1 MTSLVLGLFAVL
13 AAAPA
18 PTRATETIAIR
29 GGTVI
34 TVGPQGTIA
43 NATVL
48 IRDGRIAAVGTDVA
62 VPAAA
67 RVIDATG
74 RYVVPGLIDAHSHT
88 AVEGG
93 VNECTDAVTAQV
105 RIADVL
111 DQHDINIYRQ
121 LAGGVT
127 SANVLHGSCNPIGG
141 QNAVIKMRWGK
152 TARELVFAGAPPGVK
167 FALGENPKRSNFRVP
182 GTTRYPATRMGVEV
196 VLRDAFRRAQD
207 YKREWDEYDASQ
219 SLGGGRLRSQSLGGG
234 RLRNLEAAGARGE
247 RPLGPRKDLQLDE
260 LRDILEGKVYVHAH
274 CYRADEILMLIHLA
288 DEFGFKVR
296 TFQHVLEG
304 YKVASEIAKHG
315 AGASTFADFWGY
327 KMEAFDAIP
336 YNAAIMAA
344 HGVNVSLNSD
354 DDERARRLYWEAAK
368 AVKYGGVSEIEALKM
383 VTLNP
388 AWQLGVDKRVG
399 SIEVGKDAD
408 IAIFSAHPFDPATR
422 VEMTLVDGIVYFDRA
437 HDDGKGTIAVAGGA
451 R

>member
-1 MTSLVLGLFAVL
+1 MTPLALAILSL
-13 AAAPA
+13 AAAAPSPA
-18 PTRATETIAIR
+18 PTRPSETIAIR
-29 GGTVI
+29 GGTI
-34 TVGPQGTIA
+34 LTVGPQGTIA
-43 NATVL
+43 NGTVL
-48 IRDGRIAAVGTDVA
+48 IRDGRIAAVGADVA
-62 VPAAA
+62 VPAGA

-74 RYVVPGLIDAHSHT
+74 RYVIPGIIDAHSHT

-93 VNECTDAVTAQV
+93 VNECTNVVTAEV

-111 DQHDINIYRQ
+111 DQHDVNIYRQ

-127 SANVLHGSCNPIGG
+127 AANVLHGSCNPIGG

-152 TARELVFAGAPPGVK
+152 GPSDLVFAGAPPGVK

-196 VLRDAFRRAQD
+196 VLRDSFRRAQD
-207 YKREWDEYDASQ
+207 YKREWEEYD
-219 SLGGGRLRSQSLGGG
+219 RKVK
-234 RLRNLEAAGARGE
+234 AAGPKGE
-247 RPLGPRKDLQLDE
+247 RPLAPRRDLELDE
-260 LRDILEGKVYVHAH
+260 LRDILDGKVYVHAH

-288 DEFGFKVR
+288 DEFGFKIR

-336 YNAAIMAA
+336 YNAAIMAS

-368 AVKYGGVSEIEALKM
+368 AVKYGGVSETEALKM

-437 HDDGKGTIAVAGGA
+437 RDDGKATRAAGGA

>member
-1 MTSLVLGLFAVL
+1 MNALVFGLLAVL

-43 NATVL
+43 KGTVL
-48 IRDGRIAAVGTDVA
+48 IRDGRIVAVGTDVA
-62 VPAAA
+62 VPASA

-74 RYVVPGLIDAHSHT
+74 RYVIPGLIDAHSHT
-88 AVEGG
+88 AIEGG

-152 TARELVFAGAPPGVK
+152 TARELVFEGAPPGVK

-196 VLRDAFRRAQD
+196 VLR
-207 YKREWDEYDASQ
+207 
-219 SLGGGRLRSQSLGGG
+219 
-234 RLRNLEAAGARGE
+234 EACAPTT
-247 RPLGPRKDLQLDE
+247 RP
-260 LRDILEGKVYVHAH
+260 
-274 CYRADEILMLIHLA
+274 
-288 DEFGFKVR
+288 
-296 TFQHVLEG
+296 
-304 YKVASEIAKHG
+304 S
-315 AGASTFADFWGY
+315 
-327 KMEAFDAIP
+327 
-336 YNAAIMAA
+336 
-344 HGVNVSLNSD
+344 
-354 DDERARRLYWEAAK
+354 
-368 AVKYGGVSEIEALKM
+368 
-383 VTLNP
+383 
-388 AWQLGVDKRVG
+388 
-399 SIEVGKDAD
+399 
-408 IAIFSAHPFDPATR
+408 
-422 VEMTLVDGIVYFDRA
+422 
-437 HDDGKGTIAVAGGA
+437 
-451 R
+451 

>member
-1 MTSLVLGLFAVL
+1 M
-13 AAAPA
+13 
-18 PTRATETIAIR
+18 
-29 GGTVI
+29 
-34 TVGPQGTIA
+34 
-43 NATVL
+43 
-48 IRDGRIAAVGTDVA
+48 
-62 VPAAA
+62 
-67 RVIDATG
+67 
-74 RYVVPGLIDAHSHT
+74 PGLIDAHSHT
-88 AVEGG
+88 AIEGG
-93 VNECTDAVTAQV
+93 VNECTDVVTAEV
-105 RIADVL
+105 RIVDVL
-111 DQHDINIYRQ
+111 DQHDVNIYRQ

-127 SANVLHGSCNPIGG
+127 AANVLHGSCNPIGG

-152 TARELVFAGAPPGVK
+152 GPSELVFAGAPPGVK

-207 YKREWDEYDASQ
+207 YKRDWDEYD
-219 SLGGGRLRSQSLGGG
+219 RRM
-234 RLRNLEAAGARGE
+234 RAAGPKGE
-247 RPLGPRKDLQLDE
+247 RPLPPRKDLKLDE
-260 LRDILEGKVYVHAH
+260 LRDILDGKVYVHAH

-288 DEFGFKVR
+288 DEFGFKIR

-368 AVKYGGVSEIEALKM
+368 AVKYGGVSETEALKM

-422 VEMTLVDGIVYFDRA
+422 VEMTLVDGTVYFDRA
-437 HDDGKGTIAVAGGA
+437 KDDGKGTITAAGGA

>member
-62 VPAAA
+62 VPAVA

-152 TARELVFAGAPPGVK
+152 TARELVFEGAPPGVK

-207 YKREWDEYDASQ
+207 YKREWDEYDRSQ

-260 LRDILEGKVYVHAH
+260 LRDILEGKTYVHAH

>member
-1 MTSLVLGLFAVL
+1 MNALALGLLAL
-13 AAAPA
+13 AAAAPSPA
-18 PTRATETIAIR
+18 PTRASETIAIR
-29 GGTVI
+29 GGTI
-34 TVGPQGTIA
+34 LTVGPQGTIA
-43 NATVL
+43 NGTVL
-48 IRDGRIAAVGTDVA
+48 VRDGRIAAVGTDVA
-62 VPAAA
+62 VPAGA

-74 RYVVPGLIDAHSHT
+74 RYVIPGIIDAHSHT
-88 AVEGG
+88 AIEGG
-93 VNECTDAVTAQV
+93 VNECTDAVTAEV

-111 DQHDINIYRQ
+111 DAHDVNIYRQ

-127 SANVLHGSCNPIGG
+127 SANLLHGSCNPIGG

-152 TARELVFAGAPPGVK
+152 GPADLVFAGAPPGVK
-167 FALGENPKRSNFRVP
+167 LALGENPKRSNFRVP

-207 YKREWDEYDASQ
+207 YKREWAEYDGSQ
-219 SLGGGRLRSQSLGGG
+219 SLDGGRSRKVK
-234 RLRNLEAAGARGE
+234 AAGARGE
-247 RPLGPRKDLQLDE
+247 RPLAPRKDLELDE
-260 LRDILEGKVYVHAH
+260 LRDILDGKVYVHAH

-288 DEFGFKVR
+288 DEFGFKIR

-327 KMEAFDAIP
+327 KLEAFDAIP

-368 AVKYGGVSEIEALKM
+368 AVKYGGVSETEALKM

-437 HDDGKGTIAVAGGA
+437 RADGKGTIAVAGGS

>member
-1 MTSLVLGLFAVL
+1 
-13 AAAPA
+13 
-18 PTRATETIAIR
+18 
-29 GGTVI
+29 
-34 TVGPQGTIA
+34 
-43 NATVL
+43 
-48 IRDGRIAAVGTDVA
+48 
-62 VPAAA
+62 
-67 RVIDATG
+67 
-74 RYVVPGLIDAHSHT
+74 
-88 AVEGG
+88 
-93 VNECTDAVTAQV
+93 
-105 RIADVL
+105 
-111 DQHDINIYRQ
+111 
-121 LAGGVT
+121 
-127 SANVLHGSCNPIGG
+127 
-141 QNAVIKMRWGK
+141 
-152 TARELVFAGAPPGVK
+152 
-167 FALGENPKRSNFRVP
+167 VP
-182 GTTRYPATRMGVEV
+182 GTTRYPATRMGVEG

-207 YKREWDEYDASQ
+207 YKREWDEYDRSQ
-219 SLGGGRLRSQSLGGG
+219 SLGGGRLRSQALGGG
-234 RLRNLEAAGARGE
+234 RLRKLGAAGAKGE
-247 RPLGPRKDLQLDE
+247 RPLAPRKDLQLDE
-260 LRDILEGKVYVHAH
+260 LRDILDGKVYVHAH